1 MIAEGEEDKDP
12 LRMER
17 AQGMV
22 RQDAAIGEKT
32 KMICFLNRKKKM
44 TSKYSYVDQLYLR

>member
-1 MIAEGEEDKDP
+1 MKEAAKRSDEVIGGGEEDKDP

-22 RQDAAIGEKT
+22 RQDAAIGENKQH
-32 KMICFLNRKKKM
+32 KLFLFFAM
-44 TSKYSYVDQLYLR
+44 DIFQG